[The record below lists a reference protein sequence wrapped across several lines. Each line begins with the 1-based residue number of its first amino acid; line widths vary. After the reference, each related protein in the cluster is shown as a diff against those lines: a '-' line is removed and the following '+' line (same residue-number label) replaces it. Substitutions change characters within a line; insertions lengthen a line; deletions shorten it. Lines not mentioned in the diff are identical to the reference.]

1 MQRHVPEWA
10 LRHVFAET
18 EKMPW
23 WCGAGLAIVVAVT
36 YYLGARLSLSLLTKP
51 DGVAVFWPAAGV
63 AAGLLIALGP
73 RTRWPVATGVMAAT
87 ITANLLGDRNFGS
100 AVVFALCNAGEAL
113 LIAWL
118 IQRYFGSRFS
128 FISVRNVLSFFGV
141 VAFATATSGISG
153 TIGFFLFHYSGTPLL
168 TTWLNW
174 FASDALGVI
183 TVAPVVIGLVRS
195 LRDLPP
201 KLDAV
206 EGLISLSALAVI
218 SAIGFGAPI
227 EHWFTILPVSLLLP
241 PL

>member
-1 MQRHVPEWA
+1 MQRHVPDWA

-18 EKMPW
+18 TW
-23 WCGAGLAIVVAVT
+23 WSGAGLAIAAAVT
-36 YYLGARLSLSLLTKP
+36 YFLGARLSLSLLTKP

-128 FISVRNVLSFFGV
+128 FSSVRNVLSFFGV
-141 VAFATATSGISG
+141 VAFATVASGIGG
-153 TIGFFLFHYSGTPLL
+153 TAGFFLFHYSGTPLL

-183 TVAPVVIGLVRS
+183 TVAPVVI
-195 LRDLPP
+195 
-201 KLDAV
+201 
-206 EGLISLSALAVI
+206 
-218 SAIGFGAPI
+218 
-227 EHWFTILPVSLLLP
+227 
-241 PL
+241 